1 MKGSDHNDKFDK
13 NLNLITNHSGG
24 TLGGISTGETFY
36 FDVAFKPVSS
46 IGHPQETHT
55 FDSKPITLE
64 TKGRHDPCV
73 LPRAPPI
80 VDNMAAIVIMDLL
93 LAQNSQMF

>member
-1 MKGSDHNDKFDK
+1 MA
-13 NLNLITNHSGG
+13 TNNSGG
-24 TLGGISTGETFY
+24 TLGGISTGETFH
-36 FDVAFKPVSS
+36 FKVAFKPVSS
-46 IGHPQETHT
+46 ISYPQETHT
-55 FDSKPITLE
+55 FSGEPITLE

-93 LAQNSQMF
+93 MIHRQNHLI